1 MKRTDQPYTT
11 YALEYGLHNHVQGCT
26 FHLSPT
32 TIHGCSRVAGPFFS
46 LPQHH
51 RRLFKGCWSVLFTCP
66 QQPSAAVWRRS
77 KVQPLGAALHLRTKC
92 NCLGAADGRPSLDE
106 QMEICGKTYVPNI
119 YIYIKTPPAQ
129 VAAGDDDHDCKWSIF
144 ASWWKEKHH
153 QRKLH
158 SVNTILGTS
167 IGAGCSNQ
175 MQVAQGQDLH

>member
-1 MKRTDQPYTT
+1 MH
-11 YALEYGLHNHVQGCT
+11 AL
-26 FHLSPT
+26 
-32 TIHGCSRVAGPFFS
+32 SRN
-46 LPQHH
+46 
-51 RRLFKGCWSVLFTCP
+51 C
-66 QQPSAAVWRRS
+66 AV
-77 KVQPLGAALHLRTKC
+77 V
-92 NCLGAADGRPSLDE
+92 
-106 QMEICGKTYVPNI
+106 MVVVYI
-119 YIYIKTPPAQ
+119 YIYHHTVQVAMCAYSFVRTLVNALVLQGKTPPAQ

>member
-1 MKRTDQPYTT
+1 MVYCNLHCIYNHTVQVAMCAYSFVGTLVN
-11 YALEYGLHNHVQGCT
+11 ALLLQG
-26 FHLSPT
+26 
-32 TIHGCSRVAGPFFS
+32 
-46 LPQHH
+46 
-51 RRLFKGCWSVLFTCP
+51 
-66 QQPSAAVWRRS
+66 
-77 KVQPLGAALHLRTKC
+77 
-92 NCLGAADGRPSLDE
+92 
-106 QMEICGKTYVPNI
+106 
-119 YIYIKTPPAQ
+119 KTPPAQ